1 MLRNGPDHNVIHGV
15 HAKGIYMNGGGVVF
29 QTPVENCCCIYVIAG
44 KMCKI
49 PCHDM
54 TEILAKLKLNN
65 TIIIILESGQH
76 DTICTI
82 IQRIRL
88 RSKNMSD

>member
-1 MLRNGPDHNVIHGV
+1 M
-15 HAKGIYMNGGGVVF
+15 GGGGFVF
-29 QTPVENCCCIYVIAG
+29 QTPAALLYPILPQVFHKIFIHSKLLQYIEGSKFLTIHVIAG
-44 KMCKI
+44 KICKI

-54 TEILAKLKLNN
+54 TEILPKLKLNN

-82 IQRIRL
+82 IQRI
-88 RSKNMSD
+88 